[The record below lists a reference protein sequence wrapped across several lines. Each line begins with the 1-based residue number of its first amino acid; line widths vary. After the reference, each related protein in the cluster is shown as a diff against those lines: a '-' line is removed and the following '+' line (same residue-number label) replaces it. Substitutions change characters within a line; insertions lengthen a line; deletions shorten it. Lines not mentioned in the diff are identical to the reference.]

1 MMLARTT
8 SLAIGGKGERNT
20 LVGRS
25 RAGEGTCFALPELKW
40 MFDCGALI
48 QGWKPRIIFLT
59 HTHSDHAHFLTHIK
73 NEINPPV
80 IYLPAEAEPFV
91 KAHLIAH
98 QEMTECMKEAES
110 QEGGKYH
117 VDYIL
122 RPTRPGEEIR
132 FRQGGTEYVV
142 RTLRME
148 HRIPCLGYSIFKMR
162 SQLKDE
168 YIGMP
173 GREIG
178 RLRKEGVDVTVSY
191 EEPLIC
197 FLGDTT
203 AAVFSHHPEILS
215 QHKVIVVECS
225 FIDTESLPR
234 AEKTKHM
241 HWNSLKP
248 HVEAHPDTFFV
259 LTHFSLKY
267 SALSLRYF
275 FQEQQKRYGNIHP
288 MLVDDEVIEQ
298 WKPSEG
304 SGTSPPRCNCSIC
317 R

>member
-1 MMLARTT
+1 MMLTKTT
-8 SLAIGGKGERNT
+8 SLAVGRNGERNT

-25 RAGEGTCFALPELKW
+25 RAGDGTCFAVPELKW

-48 QGWKPRIIFLT
+48 QGWKPRVIFLT

-73 NEINPPV
+73 NEENPPL
-80 IYLPAEAEPFV
+80 IYLPVEAESFV

-98 QEMTECMKEAES
+98 QEMTDCMTEEES
-110 QEGGKYH
+110 QQGVKYK

-122 RPTRPGEEIR
+122 RPTKPGEEIT
-132 FRQGGTEYVV
+132 FRQGGTEYVT
-142 RTLRME
+142 RTLRMT

-162 SQLKDE
+162 SRLKDE
-168 YIGMP
+168 YIGLP

-178 RLRKEGVDVTVSY
+178 RLRKEGVEVTVSY

-197 FLGDTT
+197 FMGDTT
-203 AAVFSHHPEILS
+203 GAVFSEHPEILK

-225 FIDTESLPR
+225 FIYDEDIPR

-241 HWNSLKP
+241 HWNDLRP
-248 HVEAHPDTFFV
+248 HLVAHPETLFV

-267 SALSLRYF
+267 SSLSLRRF
-275 FQEQQKRYGNIHP
+275 FREQGYENVHP
-288 MLVDDEVIEQ
+288 MLVQEEVVEEWNKKKNQ
-298 WKPSEG
+298 D
-304 SGTSPPRCNCSIC
+304 SGNAPMCNCGIC